1 MSLNKASKS
10 QSKPYRERH
19 QPQDRSHL
27 GLLEKKKDYKLRADD
42 YNNKKQV
49 LKHLRKKALNKNP
62 DEFYFHMSN
71 SKTVDGGIHRDL
83 VSKKTK
89 ETANTTDQIRLMQTQ
104 DYKYVSMRRIM
115 EQRKIEKLKGA
126 LHLLDK
132 ADDTRPLNTH
142 TVFVNDETEKKS
154 LDLAEKFDTTPEMLA
169 RTSNRTKL
177 ELLKSPEQTS
187 RLNSLEV
194 DESALKK
201 QNKAYKQ
208 LSQRIQRHKQL
219 TIVEEKI
226 KFRRDISNKNNK
238 PAAILKEESAANP
251 AIVRWKV
258 ERKRWSRRLLNI
270 TQPRAL
276 ALVFV
281 FFSFVQLPPLR
292 NVRYDR
298 NCSHGQFEQVSDIFL
313 SASSLEMLE
322 NA

>member
-27 GLLEKKKDYKLRADD
+27 GLLEKKKDYKLRANDF
-42 YNNKKQV
+42 NNKKQV

-62 DEFYFHMSN
+62 DEFYFHMAN
-71 SKTVDGGIHRDL
+71 SKTVDGGMHRDL
-83 VSKKTK
+83 LSKKTK
-89 ETANTTDQIRLMQTQ
+89 DKSETANTTDQIRLMQTQ
-104 DYKYVSMRRIM
+104 DYKYVSMRRVM

-132 ADDTRPLNTH
+132 NDDTDTRPLNTH
-142 TVFVNDETEKKS
+142 TVFVNDETEKKN
-154 LDLAEKFDTTPEMLA
+154 LDLAERFDTTPEMLA

-187 RLNSLEV
+187 RINSLEV

-201 QNKAYKQ
+201 QSKAYKQ

-238 PAAILKEESAANP
+238 PAVVLKEESATNP

-258 ERKRWSRRLLNI
+258 ERKR
-270 TQPRAL
+270 
-276 ALVFV
+276 
-281 FFSFVQLPPLR
+281 
-292 NVRYDR
+292 
-298 NCSHGQFEQVSDIFL
+298 
-313 SASSLEMLE
+313 
-322 NA
+322 

>member
-27 GLLEKKKDYKLRADD
+27 GFLEKKKDYKLRADD

-62 DEFYFHMSN
+62 DEFYFHMTN
-71 SKTVDGGIHRDL
+71 SKIVDGGLHRDL

-89 ETANTTDQIRLMQTQ
+89 DKSESASSKDQVRLMQTQ
-104 DYKYVSMRRIM
+104 DYKYVSMRRVM

-132 ADDTRPLNTH
+132 TTDDTDTKPLNTH
-142 TVFVNDETEKKS
+142 TVFVNDETEKKN
-154 LDLAEKFDTTPEMLA
+154 LDLAERFDTTPEMLA
-169 RTSNRTKL
+169 RTNNRTKL

-208 LSQRIQRHKQL
+208 LSQRIERHKQL

-238 PAAILKEESAANP
+238 PAVVLKEESASNP

-258 ERKRWSRRLLNI
+258 ERKR
-270 TQPRAL
+270 
-276 ALVFV
+276 
-281 FFSFVQLPPLR
+281 
-292 NVRYDR
+292 
-298 NCSHGQFEQVSDIFL
+298 
-313 SASSLEMLE
+313 
-322 NA
+322 

>member
-27 GLLEKKKDYKLRADD
+27 GFLEKKKDYKLRADD

-71 SKTVDGGIHRDL
+71 SKTVDGGLHRDL

-89 ETANTTDQIRLMQTQ
+89 DKSETAKAKDQIRLMQTQ
-104 DYKYVSMRRIM
+104 DYKYVSMRRVM

-132 ADDTRPLNTH
+132 TDNSDTRPLNTH
-142 TVFVNDETEKKS
+142 TVFVNDDTEKKN
-154 LDLAEKFDTTPEMLA
+154 LDLAERFNTTKEMLA

-177 ELLKSPEQTS
+177 ELLKSPEETS
-187 RLNSLEV
+187 RLKSLEV

-201 QNKAYKQ
+201 QHKAYKQ
-208 LSQRIQRHKQL
+208 LSQRIERQKQL
-219 TIVEEKI
+219 ALVEEKI

-238 PAAILKEESAANP
+238 PAKIIKEESATNP

-258 ERKRWSRRLLNI
+258 ERKR
-270 TQPRAL
+270 
-276 ALVFV
+276 
-281 FFSFVQLPPLR
+281 
-292 NVRYDR
+292 
-298 NCSHGQFEQVSDIFL
+298 
-313 SASSLEMLE
+313 
-322 NA
+322 